1 MGLLDRVEK
10 KITYEP
16 NSGCWLWTGGLTKE
30 GYGMLSVRTGLNEY
44 AHRYVYN
51 FFVGEVP
58 KGLELDHLCRTRS
71 CVNPSHLDPVTH
83 SLNTKRGNAGKWERP
98 DQCKRGH
105 PLYGNNLKVIE
116 GKRGKRGSYRSCKE
130 CNRARAIKSYYK
142 NKGA

>member
-1 MGLLDRVEK
+1 MMWLIDRVEK

-16 NSGCWLWTGGLTKE
+16 NSGCWLWTGGLTKA
-30 GYGMLSVRTGLNEY
+30 GYGMLSVRTGLREY

-83 SLNTKRGNAGKWERP
+83 IVNARRGNVGKWARP
-98 DQCKRGH
+98 DLCNRGH
-105 PLYGNNLKVIE
+105 PLSGNNLKVIE
-116 GKRGKRGSYRSCKE
+116 DKRGSYRSCKE
-130 CNRARAIKSYYK
+130 CNRTRAKKSYYK
-142 NKGA
+142 NKGN